1 VIDINHIEQLLARGA
16 VAEARAALEKL
27 LAAEPKHADA
37 RKRMI
42 DVATVL
48 GDLAASLQ
56 HARLLAGH
64 LPGDL
69 DAMFYLAKAE
79 LGAGHFDA
87 AWSLAEKLN
96 ATAAKDSAAFQF
108 LKGNIH
114 AARGEITA
122 AIAAYEMALT
132 LDPGYTIAWNNLALV
147 HQRTGDFVS
156 VKDALQRYLAVD
168 PHNKDA
174 LVQMARACRALG
186 DLNAAQ
192 SYYER
197 ALAVAPNERE
207 ILIELGNLLVEAFRF
222 DRAKEVLTRLFALGA
237 DEKTENL
244 LAYTLNEM
252 GETAEAVAV
261 LARPSSVAP
270 SLARRVRS
278 ALMLPQVYESADALR
293 EARECYAQGLADLCA
308 AEAANEL
315 NANEVFQLSQ
325 SNFLLAY
332 QGEND
337 LALQTQYADF
347 VARLI
352 AKTRPDLVEL
362 IDKRALAGK
371 RIKVL
376 YVSSYFRE
384 CTIGHYFR
392 SWITELDAAR
402 FERKVIHTGAQPD
415 KFARDMAAQCDGFS
429 VQRGGVLQVA
439 EAIRAGRADIIIYP
453 EVGMGSM
460 NYLLTNMRLAPV
472 QCAAWGHPV
481 TTGSGAIDYYFTCGE
496 MEGANA
502 GDHYREK
509 LLRLPGIGTSYS
521 APSDVAAITRNQL
534 GLTDAHHLFVC
545 PQSLF
550 KVHPD
555 NDDVFIDIM
564 AADANAVIL
573 FFQGSWPA
581 ITQAFGARISRRMAE
596 RGLPARGQI
605 KFLPRMDEAGFRG
618 LLAGCDIVL
627 DTLHWS
633 GGNTSLDAL
642 SVGAPIVTLP
652 GEFMRGRQTMAMLR
666 AMGAEELLAES
677 RTEYVQKAIEF
688 ASDAVANKRL
698 REKLLAN
705 RGAVFDRREA
715 IPALADHLFA
725 MHENIS
731 RVG

>member
-16 VAEARAALEKL
+16 IAEARTALENL
-27 LAAEPKHADA
+27 LTAKPTHAAA

-42 DVATVL
+42 DLATAL
-48 GDLAASLQ
+48 GDSVASLQ
-56 HARLLAGH
+56 HARLLATH

-114 AARGEITA
+114 AARSEIAA
-122 AIAAYEMALT
+122 AISAYEMALT
-132 LDPGYTIAWNNLALV
+132 LDPGYAIAWNNLALV
-147 HQRTGDFVS
+147 HQSTGDFIRAKS
-156 VKDALQRYLAVD
+156 ALQRYLAAD
-168 PHNKDA
+168 PNNKDA
-174 LVQMARACRALG
+174 ILQMARACHALG
-186 DLNAAQ
+186 DLNGAQ

-207 ILIELGNLLVEAFRF
+207 ILSELGNLLVEAFRF
-222 DRAKEVLTRLFALGA
+222 DRAKEVLTRLLVLGA
-237 DEKTENL
+237 SEKTENL

-252 GETAEAVAV
+252 GETAAVVAV
-261 LARPSSVAP
+261 LARPSSGAP

-278 ALMLPQVYESADALR
+278 ALMLPQVYESADVLR
-293 EARECYAQGLADLCA
+293 EARDRYARGLAGLCTG
-308 AEAANEL
+308 EAANEL
-315 NANEVFQLSQ
+315 NASEVFQLSQ

-347 VARLI
+347 AARLI
-352 AKTRPDLVEL
+352 AKARPDLVEP
-362 IDKRALAGK
+362 IAKRAPSGK

-384 CTIGHYFR
+384 CTVGHYFR

-415 KFARDMAAQCDGFS
+415 QFAQDMATQCDGFS
-429 VQRGGVLQVA
+429 VQRGGVLQVV
-439 EAIRAGRADIIIYP
+439 EAIRAERADIIIYP
-453 EVGMGSM
+453 EVGMGTM

-481 TTGSGAIDYYFTCGE
+481 TTGSGSIDYYFTCGE

-502 GDHYREK
+502 DEHYREK

-521 APSDVAAITRNQL
+521 APSVVAPLTRKQL
-534 GLTDAHHLFVC
+534 GLTDAHHIFVC

-555 NDDVFIDIM
+555 NDDVFVDIM
-564 AADANAVIL
+564 AKDANAVIL
-573 FFQGSWPA
+573 FFQGNWPA
-581 ITQAFGARISRRMAE
+581 ITQAFGARISQRMSE

-605 KFLPRMDEAGFRG
+605 KFLPRMEEAGFRG
-618 LLAGCDIVL
+618 LLAMCDVVL

-666 AMGAEELLAES
+666 AMGAEELIAGS
-677 RTEYVQKAIEF
+677 RAEYVQKALEF
-688 ASDAVANKRL
+688 ASDAAANKRL

-705 RGAVFDRREA
+705 RGAVFDRHEA
-715 IPALADHLFA
+715 ISALADHLFA
-725 MHENIS
+725 IHENI
-731 RVG
+731 R